1 MKQISR
7 TIICSHLSATT
18 YDREK
23 KEVVAATATVFED
36 CSDYAESTLVKI
48 MQKYA
53 LPGML
58 VLDAEVVRVERCL
71 CTMPISEFFLY
82 SKHAEAD

>member
-7 TIICSHLSATT
+7 TVICSHLSANV

-23 KEVVAATATVFED
+23 KEVVVATATVFED

-53 LPGML
+53 LPDML
-58 VLDAEVVRVERCL
+58 VLDAEVVSVERCL
-71 CTMPISEFFLY
+71 CTMSISEFFLH
-82 SKHAEAD
+82 SKHVEAD